1 MVLSEQFKAKDLQT
15 YRNQLLE
22 YDKFNELNE
31 NLYDMYRK
39 SSLFNKIQY
48 RTGTRIITYQNEPI
62 LLIWSETRSYN
73 VRIRSIIP
81 LTDKEKLEQIPLEDV
96 MDVFRDSLP
105 QHLDIHQFEY
115 TVVRNAMN
123 DHILSLL
130 NFKMRRG
137 IKRMH
142 MNLKDLKMTGE
153 PVTMKKFKIED
164 IRARVDIQNRIFDN
178 KYRLPINSA
187 DILIEISKKTYIPE
201 LSYFYLH
208 ENQYIGYGQINKS
221 ENHYFLVN
229 FGIVPEFRGKK
240 LSKDFL
246 IHLLQK
252 GREFGIKEL
261 YLDVNEQNEK
271 AVNLYKNIGFQ
282 DKQSN
287 CSWLY
292 YFK

>member
-15 YRNQLLE
+15 FKNQLLD
-22 YDKFNELNE
+22 YKKFNELNE
-31 NLYDMYRK
+31 NLYGMYGK

-48 RTGTRIITYQNEPI
+48 RSGTRIITHQDEPI
-62 LLIWSETRSYN
+62 LIIWSETRSYN
-73 VRIRSIIP
+73 VKIRSIIP
-81 LTDKEKLEQIPLEDV
+81 LIDSEKLEKIPLDDV
-96 MDVFRDSLP
+96 MEVFRDSLP
-105 QHLDIHQFEY
+105 QHLEIHQFEY
-115 TVVRNAMN
+115 VVIRNEIN
-123 DHILSLL
+123 DRILELL

-142 MNLKDLKMTGE
+142 MNLSELME
-153 PVTMKKFKIED
+153 PAHPVSMKKFQIED
-164 IRARVDIQNRIFDN
+164 IKARVDIQNRIFDN

-187 DILIEISKKTYIPE
+187 DILIEISKKSYIPE
-201 LSYFYLH
+201 LSYFYQH
-208 ENQYIGYGQINKS
+208 QNHYIGYGQINKS
-221 ENHYFLVN
+221 ENLYFLVN
-229 FGIVPEFRGKK
+229 FGIIPEYRRRK

-246 IHLLQK
+246 LHLLQK
-252 GREFGIKEL
+252 AREYGIKEI

-271 AVNLYKNIGFQ
+271 AVGLYEKAGFK